1 MSCLFTILL
10 LASSLSFGQGAI
22 EFDEDLANEQISE
35 DLEIGAYVGT
45 IKARDTNDED
55 AVFVYGIYDLSSSPD
70 AYDYLEV
77 DGASGNVTI
86 KADIDYESFTSM
98 SAQWLANAIKS
109 PVVTLYITNE
119 NDNAP
124 IFQDEP
130 YSKEI
135 SENEPVNST
144 VATVTAT
151 DADPRDTIIYSLSNS
166 GANCEMEDF
175 RVESTSGEIIVAK
188 KLDYASVVQY
198 TVCVK
203 AADQGGLEDTTT
215 VVISIRDAQN
225 QPPVFIGQ
233 PYDKTIPENTAV
245 GHVVLTVVANDGDLG
260 VNPRNTINY
269 TLIDDADGTFS
280 VRTNGEIVVEK
291 ELDRETEPITQ
302 LYTLIVQAI
311 EDDNSDQSFA
321 QINTNTSIYI
331 RLSDVNDNIPTF
343 NQDGPIGTTIPERS
357 PPGTQLDFGLEA
369 FDLDSGDSGKIA
381 LSLEDDEDVFYLA
394 SDTIFNSGVV
404 DIRVDNSSA
413 LDFERI
419 SNFTFQIR
427 ASDSETLN
435 SSVITAVVYLT
446 NINDN
451 TPTFS
456 TDQYDVALP
465 ENSPEGTFVIQLK
478 ATDADID
485 SVLEYELLGYN
496 NEWFAIDRSYG
507 NITVSA
513 DAEFDAELL
522 SVYFLTCVVSDGDRV
537 STALLNVTVTDM
549 NDEAPDFQSEDYSV
563 TIPEYNLD
571 DLEQQELQIL
581 QVVATDADSNEVNR
595 ILTYSIESGN
605 EDGKFDIDSAS
616 GMIFRNASIDRESE
630 AATYELLVMATD
642 SGSPPLNGTTDVIIT
657 IEDVNDN
664 DPLFLEDVYNATV
677 AENAA
682 SGTEVANVTAVDADV
697 DSLAVLYIIEGASPF
712 LVNQEGIITL
722 GGTVDYEVQ
731 MMYNLTVTATDRED
745 TSRQDSCQVLIA
757 IVDVNDERPVFDTP
771 SPSSLSV
778 NESDTFCD
786 SPTGSD
792 NCTVLITLNASDPD
806 TNADLSFSISTV
818 KGYDENNGM
827 VEDDFSSQFGVVSG
841 TGEVFVRT
849 KLDRE
854 TVQRFDV
861 TVGVKD
867 LNATGDDADYQTDSA
882 ELVIT
887 VLDVNDN
894 PPKFIELP
902 DNFTTPE
909 TDQVGM
915 VISVDILANDI
926 DAGNNG
932 MVMYGLLD
940 DADGRVRIDP
950 DTGILSVNS
959 PIDREM
965 SDSLTII
972 FYVKDKG
979 DPPLNTTKTRQ
990 IFITDVND
998 ETPVFNETLPS
1009 EANVPE
1015 DVANETWVLTVHA
1028 TDKDSDFGELT
1039 YSISAGVGAE
1049 DFEIDNKTGEITVQ
1063 KELDRE
1069 RQSVYTLTV
1078 VASDGTRQD
1087 NLEVTINIL
1096 DVNDNSPVFTDS
1108 FPESTS
1114 ISETAE
1120 PGSSVAAIIAT
1131 DDDEPGTNN
1140 SAVRYSMINHNQT
1153 DFFKI
1158 NYETGVVTLNT
1169 STTDSLIPG
1178 DYVLEVTAFDLGDP
1192 RLESDPKDFWVE
1204 VTDYNDEAP
1213 VFVNPTQGSI
1223 VYVNEGYSGY
1233 ITTAEATDGDLGD
1246 NGVVTFAFDTSL
1258 GATKDYIYFTINN
1271 ITGEINIVET
1281 TDRETKETYIL
1292 GIIGMNARSDP
1303 IRTSQVTFSVQ
1314 VNDANDNEPAYWGKG
1329 TGPNGPQEPPEP
1341 LQLEVQENLEDGTF
1355 VGTVPTAIDLDSD
1368 PSFTQIFYFIVEGT
1382 NEDYFYLDEVS
1393 GNLTLL
1399 RPIDREVR
1407 PQFSL
1412 VIKAVSDP
1420 EFVPQENI
1428 PYNPLS
1434 DGTLAR
1440 VTVLVTD
1447 VNDSPPRFDAD
1458 RYTAGV
1464 LFSTPFGVEI
1474 ITVNATD
1481 PDVGSNAVV
1490 EYEILSQTS
1499 YGFDTDGNLK
1509 TSPVNVFGINSFG
1522 QVINSVIFQDSVDS
1536 YYIVEL
1542 QATDSQNGDF
1552 KDNATLSVYLMTE
1565 TDQVSAIF
1573 ADEPGNIRD
1582 RQNEFKQLLEE
1593 IMEEVGGYDD
1603 VSVNIDSLDF
1613 ELDGNSLPIPN
1624 RTEMLLHV
1632 VDDIEN
1638 IVISP
1643 ATVQEVIDDAYG
1655 YTEELLSFHL
1665 IEVEFKTKQV
1675 EPDVLTALQTASFA
1689 LAFVLFLILVLLSV
1703 VFYLS
1708 VTSYKRQIRAATID
1722 LYRAGEKKEPPAPGT
1737 NMFAE
1742 SKNPIYNPM
1751 ATEVKEPLSDEDEA
1765 GKEAKESL
1773 QPKEEEY
1780 QEVELSFDVEPHYED
1795 VGEGN
1800 DKLLDDVLDKYEKQA
1815 HVNLGFDQGESNSQ
1829 NLYISD
1835 V

>member
-1 MSCLFTILL
+1 M
-10 LASSLSFGQGAI
+10 
-22 EFDEDLANEQISE
+22 DNY
-35 DLEIGAYVGT
+35 GAYVGT
-45 IKARDTNDED
+45 IKAIDTNDPD
-55 AVFVYGIYDLSSSPD
+55 AVFVYGIYDLNISPD
-70 AYDYLEV
+70 AYDFLDV
-77 DGASGNVTI
+77 DGDSGNVTI
-86 KADIDYESFTSM
+86 KDKLDYESFTSM
-98 SAQWLANAIKS
+98 TAEWEANSAR
-109 PVVTLYITNE
+109 PVRVTLYITNE
-119 NDNAP
+119 NDNTP
-124 IFQDEP
+124 TFQNEP
-130 YSKEI
+130 YSEEI
-135 SENEPVNST
+135 SENEPVGST

-151 DADPRDTIIYSLSNS
+151 DADTRDTITYSLYDS

-175 RVESTSGEIIVAK
+175 RVDSTSGEIIVAK

-198 TVCVK
+198 TVCVI
-203 AADQGGLEDTTT
+203 AADQGGQNDTTT

-225 QPPVFIGQ
+225 QPPVFVGQ

-245 GHVVLTVVANDGDLG
+245 GDVVLTVVANDGDLG

-269 TLIDDADGTFS
+269 ILIDDAEGTFS
-280 VRTNGEIVVEK
+280 VQTNGEIVVEK

-311 EDDNSDQSFA
+311 EDDSSQPFA

-343 NQDGPIGTTIPERS
+343 NKEGPIDTIIPEHS
-357 PPGTQLDFGLEA
+357 PRGTQLDFGLEA
-369 FDLDSGDSGKIA
+369 FDLDSGDSGKIT
-381 LSLEDDEDVFYLA
+381 LSLEDDEGVFSLA
-394 SDTIFNSGVV
+394 SDTILNSGVV

-419 SNFTFQIR
+419 SEITFQIR
-427 ASDSETLN
+427 ASDSETQN
-435 SSVITAVVYLT
+435 SSVITAVVKLT

-456 TDQYDVALP
+456 QDQYDIALP
-465 ENSPEGTFVIQLK
+465 ENSPEGTFVIQLE
-478 ATDADID
+478 ATDADMD
-485 SVLEYELLGYN
+485 SDLSYELLGYN
-496 NEWFAIDRSYG
+496 NEWFAIDPSYG
-507 NITVSA
+507 NITVSG

-522 SVYFLTCVVSDGDRV
+522 SVYFLTCVVSDGERL

-549 NDEAPDFQSEDYSV
+549 NDEAPVFQSEDYSV

-571 DLEQQELQIL
+571 DLGEQERQIL
-581 QVVATDADSNEVNR
+581 QVVATDADSYEVNR
-595 ILTYSIESGN
+595 VLTYSIESGN
-605 EDGKFDIDSAS
+605 EDGKFDIDSTS
-616 GMIFRNASIDRESE
+616 GMIFRNASIDRETE

-642 SGSPPLNGTTDVIIT
+642 SGSPQLNGTSDVIIT

-664 DPLFLEDVYNATV
+664 DPLFLEDVYTAEV

-682 SGTEVANVTAVDADV
+682 FGKQVANVTAVDADV
-697 DSLAVLYIIEGASPF
+697 DSLAVLYTIEGASPF

-731 MMYNLTVTATDRED
+731 MTYNLTVTATDRED

-757 IVDVNDERPVFDTP
+757 VVDVNDESPVFNTT

-778 NESDTFCD
+778 NESATFCD

-792 NCTVLITLNASDPD
+792 DCAVLITLEASDPD

-818 KGYDENNGM
+818 IGYDENSKM
-827 VEDDFSSQFGVVSG
+827 VETNFSSQFGVVSG

-849 KLDRE
+849 ELDRE

-867 LNATGDDADYQTDSA
+867 LNAMGDQTDSA

-894 PPKFIELP
+894 PPEFIELP
-902 DNFTTPE
+902 DSFTTPE
-909 TDQVGM
+909 TEQVGM
-915 VISVDILANDI
+915 VISVDILADDI
-926 DAGNNG
+926 DAGENG
-932 MVMYGLLD
+932 RVIYGLLD
-940 DADGRVRIDP
+940 DADGLVRIDP
-950 DTGILSVNS
+950 DTGILSVNN
-959 PIDREM
+959 PIDRETN
-965 SDSLTII
+965 DSLTII
-972 FYVKDKG
+972 FYAKDSG
-979 DPPLNTTKTRQ
+979 APPLNTTETRQ

-998 ETPVFNETLPS
+998 EPPVFNETLSS
-1009 EANVPE
+1009 EANLLE
-1015 DVANETWVLTVHA
+1015 DAANETWVLTVHA
-1028 TDKDSDFGELT
+1028 TDKDSDFGEIT
-1039 YSISAGVGAE
+1039 YFISAGVGAE
-1049 DFEIDNKTGEITVQ
+1049 DFEIDPENGEITVQ

-1096 DVNDNSPVFTDS
+1096 DVNDKHPVFTES
-1108 FPESTS
+1108 FPESIV
-1114 ISETAE
+1114 ISETAA

-1140 SAVRYSMINHNQT
+1140 SEVRYSMINHNKT

-1158 NYETGVVTLNT
+1158 NYETGVVTLDM

-1192 RLESDPKDFWVE
+1192 RLESDPRDFWVT
-1204 VTDYNDEAP
+1204 VTDYNNEAP

-1223 VYVNEGYSGY
+1223 VYVNESYLGY
-1233 ITTAEATDGDLGD
+1233 ITTAEATDGDSGD
-1246 NGVVTFAFDTSL
+1246 NGVVTFEFDTSL
-1258 GATKDYIYFTINN
+1258 GATKDYQYFTINN
-1271 ITGEINIVET
+1271 ITGEINIVEE

-1292 GIIGMNARSDP
+1292 GIIGKNARSDP

-1314 VNDANDNEPAYWGKG
+1314 VNDTNDNEPAYWGEG

-1341 LQLEVQENLEDGTF
+1341 LQLEVQENLEGGTF

-1368 PSFTQIFYFIVEGT
+1368 PSYTQIFYFIVEGT

-1420 EFVPQENI
+1420 EFVPQENE
-1428 PYNPLS
+1428 PYDPLS

-1481 PDVGSNAVV
+1481 PDVGSSAVV

-1509 TSPVNVFGINSFG
+1509 SSPVNVFGINSFG

-1542 QATDSQNGDF
+1542 QATDSLNGDF
-1552 KDNATLSVYLMTE
+1552 KDNATLSV
-1565 TDQVSAIF
+1565 SC
-1573 ADEPGNIRD
+1573 
-1582 RQNEFKQLLEE
+1582 
-1593 IMEEVGGYDD
+1593 
-1603 VSVNIDSLDF
+1603 
-1613 ELDGNSLPIPN
+1613 
-1624 RTEMLLHV
+1624 
-1632 VDDIEN
+1632 
-1638 IVISP
+1638 
-1643 ATVQEVIDDAYG
+1643 
-1655 YTEELLSFHL
+1655 
-1665 IEVEFKTKQV
+1665 
-1675 EPDVLTALQTASFA
+1675 
-1689 LAFVLFLILVLLSV
+1689 
-1703 VFYLS
+1703 
-1708 VTSYKRQIRAATID
+1708 
-1722 LYRAGEKKEPPAPGT
+1722 
-1737 NMFAE
+1737 
-1742 SKNPIYNPM
+1742 
-1751 ATEVKEPLSDEDEA
+1751 
-1765 GKEAKESL
+1765 
-1773 QPKEEEY
+1773 
-1780 QEVELSFDVEPHYED
+1780 
-1795 VGEGN
+1795 
-1800 DKLLDDVLDKYEKQA
+1800 
-1815 HVNLGFDQGESNSQ
+1815 
-1829 NLYISD
+1829 
-1835 V
+1835 